1 MMLHMA
7 MLLRYAL
14 IRDLFR
20 WRDSLLILFEVL
32 IILCNF
38 RIVLI

>member
-1 MMLHMA
+1 MMLNMA
-7 MLLRYAL
+7 MLLCYAL
-14 IRDLFR
+14 IRDFSR